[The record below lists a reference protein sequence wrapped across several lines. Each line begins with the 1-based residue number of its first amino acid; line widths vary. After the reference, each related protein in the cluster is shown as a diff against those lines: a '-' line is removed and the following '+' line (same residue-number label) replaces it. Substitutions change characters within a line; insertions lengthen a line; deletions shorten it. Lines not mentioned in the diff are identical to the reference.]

1 MKVLDKFKHGLV
13 IGIVFSVLSLSALH
27 ADETKLKSSFSL
39 KEVRDF
45 AVKNSL
51 ATRNARLDVRR
62 AKNVVWETT
71 TEGLPQIDGKISYTN
86 NLKMPTTLIPAQV
99 FNPEAKPGEFME
111 AQFGTK
117 HNATADITVSQ
128 LIFRGSYIVALQ
140 STKVYMQISR
150 NSLKKQEI
158 DVKDLVTGT
167 YYAILMGEK
176 TLETYRNT
184 LKNLNKLLGDSSEL
198 SKEGFVEET
207 EVDQMRI
214 TANEMSSAIS
224 TLERNLD
231 IYRRTLNFQMGRE
244 LNSKLVLTDSID
256 TIMNGIDKAILLND
270 PVNPESH
277 IDLIIA
283 TNKVET
289 ERLLFKNEKTKFL
302 PEITAFFSHSRSAM
316 RDKFNFFGSGKW
328 FPSSVLGLN
337 IKVPIFSSGKRLA
350 KVKQAKYN
358 YEKAKN
364 ERKEL
369 DKNLRLSLIRA
380 RSEFKDFMDKVQTTS
395 DNLELAKRIYMRTEL
410 KFREGL
416 VDSLKLTQ
424 IHNQF
429 IDADAKHTG
438 AVIELLRSGTA
449 LEKLMSRL

>member
-1 MKVLDKFKHGLV
+1 MKVLNKFKRGLV
-13 IGIVFSVLSLSALH
+13 IGIVFSVLSGSVLFSGQTE
-27 ADETKLKSSFSL
+27 DKSSFTL

-51 ATRNARLDVRR
+51 ATRNARLDVRKAR
-62 AKNVVWETT
+62 NVVWETT

-86 NLKMPTTLIPAQV
+86 NLKMATTLLPAQI
-99 FNPEAKPGEFME
+99 FNPDAPPGEFME

-140 STKVYMQISR
+140 STKVFMKISEQ
-150 NSLKKQEI
+150 SLKKQEI
-158 DVKDLVTGT
+158 DAKDAVTGT

-176 TLETYRNT
+176 TLETYRKTHEN
-184 LKNLNKLLGDSSEL
+184 LKKLLNDSTEL
-198 SKEGFVEET
+198 SKEGFTEET
-207 EVDQMRI
+207 EADQVRI
-214 TANEMSSAIS
+214 TANEIGSAIS

-244 LNSKLVLTDSID
+244 LDKKLILTDTIE
-256 TIMNGIDKAILLND
+256 TIMKSMDKHILLND
-270 PVNPESH
+270 PVNHGLH
-277 IDLIIA
+277 IDLQIA
-283 TNKVET
+283 KNKVES
-289 ERLLFKNEKTKFL
+289 ERLLLKNEKTKFL
-302 PEITAFFSHSRSAM
+302 PEITAFFSHSRNAM
-316 RDKFNFFGSGKW
+316 RDKFDFFGSGKW
-328 FPSSVLGLN
+328 FQSSVLGLN
-337 IKVPIFSSGKRLA
+337 VKIPIFSSGKRIA

-364 ERKEL
+364 DEKEL
-369 DKNLRLSLIRA
+369 NKSMRLSLKKA
-380 RSEFKDFMDKVQTTS
+380 RSDFRDASDKVSTTS
-395 DNLELAKRIYMRTEL
+395 DNLGLAEKIYRRTEL

-416 VDSLKLTQ
+416 ADSLKLTQ

-438 AVIELLRSGTA
+438 AVIELLRARTA